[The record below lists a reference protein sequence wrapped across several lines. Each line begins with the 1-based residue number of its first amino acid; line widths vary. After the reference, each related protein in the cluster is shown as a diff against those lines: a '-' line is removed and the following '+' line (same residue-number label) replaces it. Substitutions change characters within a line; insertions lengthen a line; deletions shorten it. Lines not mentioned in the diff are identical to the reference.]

1 MNELVPLSPALPAP
15 ETRAPALI
23 AASGEK
29 AERRFW
35 EFFTVTIRNPN
46 TRRAY
51 RRAAAEFC
59 AILYDGGVDRLTD
72 IQPLHVAAYVEL
84 LGRSLFTLDRESAPG
99 RQPHALRLARGRSGA
114 PRESRRLGARAAPC
128 GQAG

>member
-1 MNELVPLSPALPAP
+1 MNDLVALPRSPALAP

-23 AASGEK
+23 AASGER

-59 AILYDGGVDRLTD
+59 AFLADGGVTRLED
-72 IQPLHVAAYVEL
+72 IQPMHVAAYVEL
-84 LGRSLFTLDRESAPG
+84 LGRSHSPSTVK
-99 RQPHALRLARGRSGA
+99 LRLAAIRILCDWLVVG
-114 PRESRRLGARAAPC
+114 
-128 GQAG
+128 